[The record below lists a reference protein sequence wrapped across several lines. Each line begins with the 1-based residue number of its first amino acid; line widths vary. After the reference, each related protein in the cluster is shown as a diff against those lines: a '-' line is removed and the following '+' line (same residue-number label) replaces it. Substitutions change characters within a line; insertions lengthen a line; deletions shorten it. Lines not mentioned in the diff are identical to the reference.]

1 MGFWS
6 KLFGKKENNNEPQ
19 ITEELNDLVD
29 DAENIADVSE
39 ETDSVSTENE
49 VTEIEDTEIE
59 DIEIQDQSME
69 QEDSEETSTEE
80 SEKLLENS
88 ASSEPSVESNV
99 PEEIVSEEAAEISNQ
114 PTPALPKV
122 GKTSSSMP
130 LPGRVKPISGQ
141 SQTSSAVLPPVP
153 PDLPKNQSLSGD
165 GDDPDDGKGEE
176 EDSSDSSDHLEDLS
190 ILDGDL
196 LPQLVVPSWQDE
208 LKFVKERY
216 EPCDLTD
223 HIVKVSK
230 RRLTSRRIDY
240 ELAKSRLG
248 AYERYLER
256 ASRRFKDKIDE
267 DILLKQSREDLYQWR
282 GQQTKSVAWR
292 LAERINEEV
301 LKAKAAEEE
310 ATAFV
315 AENNTFS
322 NPDAIKVYRHM
333 VRRVF
338 LIPVVTSYIGSVVA
352 LTYFKFDWILK
363 FLPFFNL
370 GIRST
375 LIMIAG
381 VASGFLLNNLWKYSK
396 SVSLTQ
402 KQLVNFNDRYQDQYN
417 KIRHAVKEHTRL
429 VQQQPGVEP
438 RLRVLAK
445 AYRVQLQSDVSI
457 KAHATTSFDPAS
469 LPACVTLARAV
480 DNDDMKMA
488 KLKRQALRVLMRPG
502 WRTNGLDQIAKIH
515 ADSKMLDS
523 NTISL
528 RSLDTDSVV
537 SATNAQKVL
546 LEAFSN
552 VGIHDRISKSRLVE
566 AIRDLHKE
574 VLAKWESEDRPEVAS
589 LRYEGFNKLSFRSSW
604 LEDENVN
611 ENWINFLTE
620 ILSDDTAPFSAFN
633 IQDKRSKLNDESAIS
648 SVAVVPHYFKIERD
662 KVKVENSTVEDLTP
676 LDVVVRVDVSPW
688 SEPSAFAVFADAIS
702 TQTEDQSGE
711 DYLSGGGTSA

>member
-1 MGFWS
+1 M
-6 KLFGKKENNNEPQ
+6 
-19 ITEELNDLVD
+19 
-29 DAENIADVSE
+29 
-39 ETDSVSTENE
+39 
-49 VTEIEDTEIE
+49 
-59 DIEIQDQSME
+59 
-69 QEDSEETSTEE
+69 
-80 SEKLLENS
+80 
-88 ASSEPSVESNV
+88 
-99 PEEIVSEEAAEISNQ
+99 
-114 PTPALPKV
+114 
-122 GKTSSSMP
+122 
-130 LPGRVKPISGQ
+130 
-141 SQTSSAVLPPVP
+141 
-153 PDLPKNQSLSGD
+153 
-165 GDDPDDGKGEE
+165 
-176 EDSSDSSDHLEDLS
+176 
-190 ILDGDL
+190 
-196 LPQLVVPSWQDE
+196 
-208 LKFVKERY
+208 
-216 EPCDLTD
+216 
-223 HIVKVSK
+223 
-230 RRLTSRRIDY
+230 
-240 ELAKSRLG
+240 
-248 AYERYLER
+248 
-256 ASRRFKDKIDE
+256 
-267 DILLKQSREDLYQWR
+267 
-282 GQQTKSVAWR
+282 
-292 LAERINEEV
+292 
-301 LKAKAAEEE
+301 
-310 ATAFV
+310 
-315 AENNTFS
+315 
-322 NPDAIKVYRHM
+322 
-333 VRRVF
+333 
-338 LIPVVTSYIGSVVA
+338 IPVVTSYIGSVVA

-648 SVAVVPHYFKIERD
+648 SVAVVPHHFKIERD